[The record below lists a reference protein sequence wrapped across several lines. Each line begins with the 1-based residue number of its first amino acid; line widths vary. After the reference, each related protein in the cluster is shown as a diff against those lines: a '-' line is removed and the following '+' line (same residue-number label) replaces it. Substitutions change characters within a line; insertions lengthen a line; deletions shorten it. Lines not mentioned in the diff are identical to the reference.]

1 MANIRTALKNAK
13 RVLFSDSE
21 YFNKDITGVRNIED
35 IKSMFQIKGNVYR
48 KDDYGNQVLYKLA
61 DSSYDFTLTII
72 N

>member
-21 YFNKDITGVRNIED
+21 YFNKDITGARNIEE
-35 IKSMFQIKGNVYR
+35 IKRMFQIKGNVYR
-48 KDDYGNQVLYKLA
+48 KDDYGNQVLYKVA
-61 DSSYDFTLTII
+61 EGRYDFTCTII

>member
-13 RVLFSDSE
+13 RVLFTDSE

-61 DSSYDFTLTII
+61 DSDYDFTLTII